1 LTIGASSLLFNT
13 TTKASWEKG
22 KMIDRTISH
31 YKILDKLGEGGMGEV
46 YLAEDTKLNRK
57 VALKFLPSQAAVNK
71 TFKERFKREAQA
83 AAALNHPNIITI
95 HEVSEHEG
103 RPYIA
108 MEYVEGQS
116 LKGLIAKKDMTIR
129 QVLDIAIQICEGLT
143 KAHQQGII
151 HRDIKP
157 QNILVDKD
165 GRARILDFGLAR
177 LEREAM
183 ITRTGSTVG
192 TVAYMS
198 PEQARGERVDQ
209 RSDIFSLGVVLYEM
223 ITLRIPFR
231 GEHEAAMMN
240 SILSDTPEPL
250 ARYKSDIPQELQRII
265 DKALRKDMSTR
276 YQSIA
281 DMMADLK
288 QVQMET
294 MTLSTEGVARTAKVS
309 RTRPILVSGA
319 ILLALAIV
327 IVGYLVLNRTPTT
340 TPPGMERLDKLG
352 WENSVA
358 VLPFRDFSPD
368 QDQEYFCDGMTDA
381 IISKLSGLQGLKVIS
396 MSSVMRFKEP
406 EQDIKEVAEELG
418 VSTVLEGSIQKE
430 DSRIRLSAQ
439 LINASDGSHLWSDTY
454 DRELESVFAIQDEI
468 SQAIVGVLKIRLLG
482 ADRIAFTKRYTDN
495 VEAYNA
501 YTQGRF
507 LWNKRTEENLM
518 KAIEY
523 FQTAVEL
530 DPKYALAYSGL
541 ADVYNVLPS
550 NVGTPVEEVLP
561 QAKEAANKAL
571 DLDDNL
577 GEAHAS
583 LGLALSLEGDT
594 LGAEKEYLTAIELNP
609 AYAYAHYW
617 YAMLLGRMGK
627 HEESLRE
634 LETAYELDPL
644 SVVILVYL
652 ATIRWESGDSLEA
665 LELVQRALEI
675 EPARMAT
682 YSAFGSGLHMSGRLE
697 DAITIYQRAIQIDP
711 TYSNAY
717 NRLCYIYNEMGDF
730 KRALES
736 ADYYVQSLP
745 DEPDAYDT
753 RGDIYAYNG
762 RLNKA
767 IENYQHTV
775 KIDPKFGSSLEK
787 LFSSYLFNREY
798 DKADSMARLTLQV
811 DDVKIRAAVRS
822 ALILIPLYQGKY
834 NLALKVADE
843 GIAADRAEQE
853 ESWDWAHKHSI
864 KFFIYLETEHLDLA
878 RGELEI
884 IKELQETYRPDDPV
898 RLRDVYAVVSAL
910 EGEYGQA
917 DELMRTWRADV
928 DEENQEQMGN
938 YWRMMGIVEF
948 IKGNT
953 QAAITHLRDHLYENS
968 TPLFEIRYFLAQ
980 AHLESGQA
988 EQATEVLEK
997 ALSRYDRYRA
1007 QYPTWSVKAR
1017 YYLAQA
1023 YEQLGRTQEAVDQ
1036 YKEFL
1041 EWWRDADPGIPE
1053 VEDAKER
1060 LEKLRVES

>member
-1 LTIGASSLLFNT
+1 MIGKNI
-13 TTKASWEKG
+13 G
-22 KMIDRTISH
+22 H
-31 YKILDKLGEGGMGEV
+31 YKVVQKLGEGGMGEV
-46 YLAEDTKLNRK
+46 FLAEDTKLNRQ
-57 VALKFLPSQAAVNK
+57 VALKFLPSQYASEES
-71 TFKERFKREAQA
+71 FKARFKREAQA

-95 HEVSEHEG
+95 HEVSEYAG

-108 MEYVEGQS
+108 MEFVEGQS
-116 LKGLIAKKDMTIR
+116 LKGLIAKKDMTIN
-129 QVLDIAIQICEGLT
+129 QVFDIAIQICEGLT

-223 ITLRIPFR
+223 ITLQTPFK

-250 ARYKSDIPQELQRII
+250 ARYKADVPQELERII
-265 DKALRKDMSTR
+265 EKALRKDINTR
-276 YQSIA
+276 YQSAA
-281 DMMADLK
+281 DIVADLK
-288 QVQMET
+288 QIQMET
-294 MTLSTEGVARTAKVS
+294 VTLSTKSVVRTAKVS
-309 RTRPILVSGA
+309 RTGPILVSGG
-319 ILLALAIV
+319 ILLAVAVI
-327 IVGYLVLNRTPTT
+327 IVGYLVLSRTPTSI
-340 TPPGMERLDKLG
+340 PPGMERAVKTG
-352 WENSVA
+352 WKNSVA
-358 VLPFRDFSPD
+358 VLPFRNFSPD
-368 QDQEYFCDGMTDA
+368 QEQEYFCDGMTDA
-381 IISKLSGLQGLKVIS
+381 IISKLSGLEDLKVIS

-406 EQDIKEVAEELG
+406 ERDIKEVAEELG

-439 LINASDGSHLWSDTY
+439 LISASDGSHLWSDTY
-454 DRELESVFAIQDEI
+454 DRELESLFAIQDEI
-468 SQAIVGVLKIRLLG
+468 SQAIVDVLKIRLLG
-482 ADRIAFTKRYTDN
+482 ADRVAFTKRYTDN

-523 FQTAVEL
+523 FKRAVEL
-530 DPKYALAYSGL
+530 DPEYALAYAGL

-550 NVGTPVEEVLP
+550 NVGIPVEEVLP
-561 QAKEAANKAL
+561 KAKEAASKAL
-571 DLDDNL
+571 QLDDNL

-583 LGLALSLEGDT
+583 LGLALSLEEDT

-617 YAMLLGRMGK
+617 YAMLLGEMGK

-675 EPARMAT
+675 EPTRMAT
-682 YSAFGSGLHMSGRLE
+682 YSAFGRGLRMSGRLE
-697 DAITIYQRAIQIDP
+697 DAVRIFQRAIQIDS
-711 TYSNAY
+711 TYSSAY
-717 NRLCYIYNEMGDF
+717 NQLCYIYNEMGDF
-730 KRALES
+730 EKALK
-736 ADYYVQSLP
+736 ATDRYVQSLP

-767 IENYQHTV
+767 IENYQQAIKV
-775 KIDPKFGSSLEK
+775 DPEYGASQEK
-787 LFSSYLFNREY
+787 LFSAYLFNREY

-811 DDVKIRAAVRS
+811 DDPKIRAAVRS

-834 NLALKVADE
+834 DLALKLADE
-843 GIAADRAEQE
+843 GMAADRAEQE
-853 ESWDWAHKHSI
+853 ESWDWSHKHSI
-864 KFFIYLETEHLDLA
+864 KFFIYMETERLDLA
-878 RGELEI
+878 RRELEI
-884 IKELQETYRPDDPV
+884 MKSLQEKHLPENPV

-917 DELMRTWRADV
+917 DELLRTWRADI
-928 DEENQEQMGN
+928 DEEDEEQMAN
-938 YWRMMGIVEF
+938 YWRLKGVVEF

-953 QAAITHLRDHLYENS
+953 QTAITHLQDYLYEDF
-968 TPLFEIRYFLAQ
+968 TPIFEIRYFLAQ
-980 AHLESGQA
+980 AYLESGQA
-988 EQATEVLEK
+988 EQAADVLEK
-997 ALSRYDRYRA
+997 ALSRYDQYRA
-1007 QYPTWSVKAR
+1007 QYPTWSVKTH
-1017 YYLAQA
+1017 YYLGQA
-1023 YEQLGRTQEAVDQ
+1023 YEQLGRIQDAVYQ
-1036 YKEFL
+1036 YEEFL
-1041 EWWRDADPGIPE
+1041 EWWKDADLGITE
-1053 VEDAKER
+1053 VEDAKLKLAR
-1060 LEKLRVES
+1060 LKSES

>member
-1 LTIGASSLLFNT
+1 MIGKIF
-13 TTKASWEKG
+13 G
-22 KMIDRTISH
+22 H
-31 YKILDKLGEGGMGEV
+31 YKVMQKLGEGGMGEV
-46 YLAEDTKLNRK
+46 FLAEDTKLNRQ
-57 VALKFLPSQAAVNK
+57 VALKFLPSQFASEES
-71 TFKERFKREAQA
+71 FKARFKREAQA

-95 HEVSEHEG
+95 HEVSEYEG

-116 LKGLIAKKDMTIR
+116 LKSLIGKKDMTIN
-129 QVLDIAIQICEGLT
+129 QVFDIAIQICEGLT

-151 HRDIKP
+151 HRDVKP

-223 ITLRIPFR
+223 ITLQTPFK

-250 ARYKSDIPQELQRII
+250 ARYKSDVPQELQRII
-265 DKALRKDMSTR
+265 DKALRKDISTR
-276 YQSIA
+276 YQSAA

-288 QVQMET
+288 QIQMEI
-294 MTLSTEGVARTAKVS
+294 MTLSTKSVVRAAKVS
-309 RTRPILVSGA
+309 RTWPILVSGA
-319 ILLALAIV
+319 ILLALAVI
-327 IVGYLVLNRTPTT
+327 IVGYLVRSITPTSV
-340 TPPGMERLDKLG
+340 PPGMGKLEKVG

-381 IISKLSGLQGLKVIS
+381 IISKLSGLEDLKVIS

-406 EQDIKEVAEELG
+406 EQDIKEIAGELG

-468 SQAIVGVLKIRLLG
+468 SQAIVDVLKIRLLG

-501 YTQGRF
+501 YAQGRL

-518 KAIEY
+518 RAIDY
-523 FQTAVEL
+523 FQRAVEL

-561 QAKEAANKAL
+561 KAKEAASKAL

-583 LGLALSLEGDT
+583 LGLALKLEGDT
-594 LGAEKEYLTAIELNP
+594 LGAEKEYLKAIELNP
-609 AYAYAHYW
+609 GYAYAHYW
-617 YAMLLGRMGK
+617 YSLLLGETGR

-634 LETAYELDPL
+634 LKTAYELDPL
-644 SVVILVYL
+644 SVVILVNL
-652 ATIRWESGDSLEA
+652 SSKRWESDDSLQA
-665 LELVQRALEI
+665 LELIERALDI
-675 EPARMAT
+675 EPTRMAT
-682 YSAFGSGLHMSGRLE
+682 YSTFGRGLRMSGRLE
-697 DAITIYQRAIQIDP
+697 DAVAIYQRAIQIDS
-711 TYSNAY
+711 TYTTAHNQ
-717 NRLCYIYNEMGDF
+717 LCYTYNEMGDF
-730 KRALES
+730 EKALQ
-736 ADYYVQSLP
+736 AANVYVRSVP

-767 IENYQHTV
+767 IENYQQAIKV
-775 KIDPKFGSSLEK
+775 DPEFGTSLEK
-787 LFSSYLFNREY
+787 LFSTYLFNREY
-798 DKADSMARLTLQV
+798 DKADSLARLTLQV
-811 DDVKIRAAVRS
+811 DDPKIRAAIRS
-822 ALILIPLYQGKY
+822 ALIMIPLYQGKY
-834 NLALKVADE
+834 DLALKVADE

-853 ESWDWAHKHSI
+853 ESWDWSYKHSI
-864 KFFIYLETEHLDLA
+864 KFFIYMETERLDLA
-878 RGELEI
+878 RRELVI
-884 IKELQETYRPDDPV
+884 IKELQEKYRPDDPV
-898 RLRDVYAVVSAL
+898 RLRDVYAVISAL

-917 DELMRTWRADV
+917 DELLRTWRSDIAEE
-928 DEENQEQMGN
+928 DEEQMAN
-938 YWRMMGIVEF
+938 YWRLKGVVEF
-948 IKGNT
+948 IKGNI
-953 QAAITHLRDHLYENS
+953 QAAITHLQDYLYEDF
-968 TPLFEIRYFLAQ
+968 TPIFEIRYFLAQ
-980 AHLESGQA
+980 AYLESGQA
-988 EQATEVLEK
+988 EQAADVLEK
-997 ALSRYDRYRA
+997 ALSRYDGHRA
-1007 QYPTWSVKAR
+1007 QYPAWSVKTH
-1017 YYLAQA
+1017 YYLGQA
-1023 YEQLGRTQEAVDQ
+1023 YEQLGRIQDAVSQ
-1036 YKEFL
+1036 YEEFL
-1041 EWWRDADPGIPE
+1041 ECWKDADPGITE
-1053 VEDAKER
+1053 VEDAKLR
-1060 LEKLRVES
+1060 LARLKSES

>member
-1 LTIGASSLLFNT
+1 MIGKIF
-13 TTKASWEKG
+13 G
-22 KMIDRTISH
+22 H
-31 YKILDKLGEGGMGEV
+31 YKVVQKLGEGGMGEV
-46 YLAEDTKLNRK
+46 FLAEDTKLNRQ
-57 VALKFLPSQAAVNK
+57 VALKFLPSQFASEES
-71 TFKERFKREAQA
+71 FKARFKREAQA

-95 HEVSEHEG
+95 HEVSEYEG

-116 LKGLIAKKDMTIR
+116 LKGLIGKKDMTIN
-129 QVLDIAIQICEGLT
+129 QVFDIAIQICEGLT
-143 KAHQQGII
+143 KAHQQGIV
-151 HRDIKP
+151 HRDVKP

-223 ITLRIPFR
+223 ITLQTPFR

-250 ARYKSDIPQELQRII
+250 ARYKADVPQELERIV
-265 DKALRKDMSTR
+265 DKALRKDINTR
-276 YQSIA
+276 YQSAA

-288 QVQMET
+288 QIQMET
-294 MTLSTEGVARTAKVS
+294 MTLSTKSVVRTAKVS
-309 RTRPILVSGA
+309 RTGPILVSGA
-319 ILLALAIV
+319 ILLAVAVI
-327 IVGYLVLNRTPTT
+327 IVGYLVLSRTPTSV
-340 TPPGMERLDKLG
+340 PPGMGKLEKAG

-381 IISKLSGLQGLKVIS
+381 IISKLSGLEDLKVIS

-406 EQDIKEVAEELG
+406 EQDIKEIARELG

-439 LINASDGSHLWSDTY
+439 LISASDGSHLWSDTY

-468 SQAIVGVLKIRLLG
+468 SQAIVGVLRIRLLG

-523 FQTAVEL
+523 FERAVEL
-530 DPKYALAYSGL
+530 DPEYALAYSGL

-561 QAKEAANKAL
+561 KAKEAANKAL

-583 LGLALSLEGDT
+583 LGLALSLEEDT
-594 LGAEKEYLTAIELNP
+594 LGAEKEYLKAIELNP
-609 AYAYAHYW
+609 GYAYAHYW
-617 YAMLLGRMGK
+617 YSLLLGETGR

-634 LETAYELDPL
+634 LKTAYELDPL
-644 SVVILVYL
+644 SVVILVNL
-652 ATIRWESGDSLEA
+652 SSKRWESGDSLQA
-665 LELVQRALEI
+665 LELIERALDI
-675 EPARMAT
+675 EPTRMAT
-682 YSAFGSGLHMSGRLE
+682 YSTFGRGLRMSGRLE
-697 DAITIYQRAIQIDP
+697 DAVAIYQRAIQIDS
-711 TYSNAY
+711 TYSSAY
-717 NRLCYIYNEMGDF
+717 NQLCYTYNEMGDF
-730 KRALES
+730 ERAIKS
-736 ADYYVQSLP
+736 ADHYVQSLP

-767 IENYQHTV
+767 IENYQQAIKV
-775 KIDPKFGSSLEK
+775 DPEFGTSLEK
-787 LFSSYLFNREY
+787 LFSAYLFNREY

-811 DDVKIRAAVRS
+811 DDPKIRAAVRS

-834 NLALKVADE
+834 NLALKLADE

-853 ESWDWAHKHSI
+853 ESWDWAYKHSI
-864 KFFIYLETEHLDLA
+864 KFFIYMETERLDLA
-878 RGELEI
+878 RQELEI
-884 IKELQETYRPDDPV
+884 MKALQEKHLPENPT
-898 RLRDVYAVVSAL
+898 RLRDVYAVISAL

-917 DELMRTWRADV
+917 NELLRTWRADI
-928 DEENQEQMGN
+928 DEEDEEQMAN
-938 YWRMMGIVEF
+938 YWRLKGVVEF

-953 QAAITHLRDHLYENS
+953 QAAITHLQDYLYEDY
-968 TPLFEIRYFLAQ
+968 TPIFEIRYFLAQ
-980 AHLESGQA
+980 AYLESGQA
-988 EQATEVLEK
+988 EQAADVLEK
-997 ALSRYDRYRA
+997 TLSRFDNYRA
-1007 QYPTWSVKAR
+1007 QYPTWSVKAH
-1017 YYLAQA
+1017 YYLGQA
-1023 YEQLGRTQEAVDQ
+1023 YEQLGRIQDAVYQ
-1036 YKEFL
+1036 YEEFL
-1041 EWWRDADPGIPE
+1041 EWWKDADPGITE
-1053 VEDAKER
+1053 VEDAKLR
-1060 LEKLRVES
+1060 LARLKSES